1 MDSNNATIPPIENLA
16 DLPLDLP
23 LLWIIQT
30 FLLLMIYM
38 RHKIGWMWLMT
49 QLIMSLK
56 MPTSTTHKT

>member
-30 FLLLMIYM
+30 FLLFMIYTI
-38 RHKIGWMWLMT
+38 HKIGWMWLMT